1 MDSHGALLMI
11 LNLLRIMKD
20 IELSLLKSGCAL
32 HAYVIMTNHL
42 HLLVTPT
49 DKEQLIV

>member
-32 HAYVIMTNHL
+32 HAYVR
-42 HLLVTPT
+42 
-49 DKEQLIV
+49 